1 MATSDTSRPVDTKSC
16 QTVVLQ
22 LAPLHFV
29 GSVSTR
35 STASPKV
42 EEIVRTNMNLRS
54 YEALTLLMPP
64 AKIAFSFHDVHF
76 AEPFISDFGNSIRY
90 RCGLLRPTRVT
101 NHMRLASCPCVSTTT
116 APGLAS
122 PCAGRFHSMTRAFGG
137 LVVLVRITPADGD
150 AAAVVLVSDVWA
162 PAFSGARA
170 RVNAIH
176 GNIPFDAACWRRRP
190 RSKSAITYS
199 PRMRVIWPPMLWRC
213 RPLIQQP
220 SCPGSTDCEFRRI
233 SSAPITCLDGQ
244 AL

>member
-1 MATSDTSRPVDTKSC
+1 MATSDTSSPVDTKSC

-35 STASPKV
+35 STASPRV

-64 AKIAFSFHDVHF
+64 AKIAFSFQDVHF

-122 PCAGRFHSMTRAFGG
+122 PCAGRFHSMTRALGG

-150 AAAVVLVSDVWA
+150 AAAVVLFSAVCA
-162 PAFSGARA
+162 PAVVGATA
-170 RVNAIH
+170 TAKAIH
-176 GNIPFDAACWRRRP
+176 GHIGFDNARF
-190 RSKSAITYS
+190 RSSLHSQSAITCPS
-199 PRMRVIWPPMLWRC
+199 ENAFC
-213 RPLIQQP
+213 ARPLLP
-220 SCPGSTDCEFRRI
+220 
-233 SSAPITCLDGQ
+233 
-244 AL
+244 ALPRAD